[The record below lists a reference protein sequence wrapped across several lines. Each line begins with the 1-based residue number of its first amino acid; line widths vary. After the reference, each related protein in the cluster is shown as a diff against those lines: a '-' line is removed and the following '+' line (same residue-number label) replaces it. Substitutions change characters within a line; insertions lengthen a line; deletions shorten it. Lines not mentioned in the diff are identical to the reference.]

1 MARDMRARANILA
14 VLAAA
19 CCAIAGCS
27 ETYQRID
34 GVTPGAGDAI
44 AANTVMQMVDPWPYG
59 AQDTD
64 LKVPADRSA
73 QEAKAVAES
82 SDAES
87 VAPSTTAN

>member
-1 MARDMRARANILA
+1 MRARANILA
-14 VLAAA
+14 VLVAA

-64 LKVPADRSA
+64 LNVPADRSS
-73 QEAKAVAES
+73 QDEKAAAES
-82 SDAES
+82 SDK
-87 VAPSTTAN
+87 VQAPSTTEN

>member
-1 MARDMRARANILA
+1 MSKAIILSA
-14 VLAAA
+14 LVL
-19 CCAIAGCS
+19 CGGLAGCS

-34 GVTPGAGDAI
+34 GVTPGAGDAM

-73 QEAKAVAES
+73 QDAKALAENS
-82 SDAES
+82 ES
-87 VAPSTTAN
+87 EQTAPSTTGD